1 MHSRVHTDR
10 RIFEAAKRIWMLT
23 LFGLVGDLNPL
34 GRFENLSHN
43 SLLILVHQGKTFSL
57 LK

>member
-1 MHSRVHTDR
+1 
-10 RIFEAAKRIWMLT
+10 MLT
-23 LFGLVGDLNPL
+23 LFGLVADLNPL

-43 SLLILVHQGKTFSL
+43 ALLILVHLGKTFSP

>member
-1 MHSRVHTDR
+1 
-10 RIFEAAKRIWMLT
+10 MLT

-43 SLLILVHQGKTFSL
+43 SLLILVHRGKTFSL